1 MNSNNGNFGT
11 GGGMTGSTTSTG
23 ERTDW
28 LDKGI
33 QKVGNKLGM
42 NVSNNNAD
50 KAGDALNKMMGK
62 KEGHSLPGVR

>member
-42 NVSNNNAD
+42 NVVRLPPLPFTS
-50 KAGDALNKMMGK
+50 LS
-62 KEGHSLPGVR
+62 HSSRLFIIEQ

>member
-1 MNSNNGNFGT
+1 MNSNNGHLGT
-11 GGGMTGSTTSTG
+11 SGGHTTSTG

-42 NVSNNNAD
+42 NVVRLSPYP
-50 KAGDALNKMMGK
+50 LY
-62 KEGHSLPGVR
+62 HPSLISRAE